1 MRIFKFL
8 FVLLPLGVHTV
19 HAQTEAPKTNR
30 WSVGGFGQYSYDA
43 PFTSSDNLHGLNG
56 DQARLEAG
64 GGLRLKYALNSLF
77 SLDATGSVVNMS
89 GASAIEY
96 YRTQGRFLTIGADY
110 VLRSNP
116 RAGTYKFVPFVRG
129 AVGASDFTATRYF
142 VSDNV
147 AFAES
152 KGEVLSVDLGVGFRY
167 YLNKRLAVQG
177 DLLWSAVNSDA
188 WDGYD
193 DGSGQDVMIRSSL
206 GLAYT
211 FGKGVNRERVAGFKD
226 ERVEVLLSDYESME
240 QVVTGLKKDL
250 AQVKT
255 GINDQGKRVA
265 ATQDSFAANLMVE
278 LERRYFETQ
287 TRKEKAQNMSTVY
300 FEQTGAELSPTY
312 LAAVAAI
319 GKELASDPTKKVS
332 LQAFSD
338 ESADAST
345 NERIRR
351 NREKAVLA
359 ALLANGAN
367 RNQIE
372 VQEWN
377 GLFTG
382 FERFDRRVEI
392 KKMY

>member
-1 MRIFKFL
+1 L
-8 FVLLPLGVHTV
+8 TSPL
-19 HAQTEAPKTNR
+19 
-30 WSVGGFGQYSYDA
+30 
-43 PFTSSDNLHGLNG
+43 
-56 DQARLEAG
+56 
-64 GGLRLKYALNSLF
+64 
-77 SLDATGSVVNMS
+77 
-89 GASAIEY
+89 
-96 YRTQGRFLTIGADY
+96 
-110 VLRSNP
+110 
-116 RAGTYKFVPFVRG
+116 
-129 AVGASDFTATRYF
+129 
-142 VSDNV
+142 
-147 AFAES
+147 
-152 KGEVLSVDLGVGFRY
+152 
-167 YLNKRLAVQG
+167 
-177 DLLWSAVNSDA
+177 
-188 WDGYD
+188 
-193 DGSGQDVMIRSSL
+193 
-206 GLAYT
+206 
-211 FGKGVNRERVAGFKD
+211 GVNRERVAGFKD

-392 KKMY
+392 KKMYQDRRKEIIRKEG